1 MEPNQYILDFP
12 VMQSHSMEDFVIG
25 DCNRVAADYI
35 RTWPDWP
42 WHAVVLVGPAACGK
56 THLANVWQGRAAAL
70 QIEAQA
76 LTREMVP
83 ELGPAVIVE
92 NAERT
97 RDWQALLHLYNWV
110 GANQGHV
117 LMTASTNPAKWDLP
131 LKDLASRLNSTPSL
145 RLTDPDQEILAA
157 VMMKQFSDRQ
167 IMVDQ
172 AVVSFLL
179 KRMERSFQSV
189 QKIVSRIDRMA
200 LEKKTRITIPL
211 AKKVIEQQ

>member
-12 VMQSHSMEDFVIG
+12 IMQSHSMEDFVIG
-25 DCNRVAADYI
+25 GCNRVAADYI
-35 RTWPDWP
+35 RAWPDWP
-42 WHAVVLVGPAACGK
+42 SHALVLVGPAACGK
-56 THLANVWQGRAAAL
+56 THLANVWQGRAGAV
-70 QIEAQA
+70 QIEAEA
-76 LTREMVP
+76 LTKEVVP
-83 ELGPAVIVE
+83 DLGPVVIVE

-97 RDWQALLHLYNWV
+97 KDWQALLHLFNWV

-117 LMTASTNPAKWDLP
+117 LMTASTNPANWDLR
-131 LKDLASRLNSTPSL
+131 LKDLASRLKSTPSV
-145 RLTDPDQEILAA
+145 RLTDPDQDILGA

-189 QKIVSRIDRMA
+189 QTIVSRIDRMA